1 MSARSPLVVFSD
13 DWGRHPSSCQ
23 HLIRRL
29 LDHREVIWVNT
40 IGMKPPAFNLFT
52 MKRGFEKIREWTF
65 GAKPPP
71 TELGSSPGPSLR
83 VVSPKMWPSFRS
95 RWSRALNR
103 GLVLRSLRPIVASLP
118 SPPIV
123 ITTLPVLGG
132 LVGEFPAARWVYYCV
147 DDFSVWPGLD
157 GETVRKRE
165 RELVAKVDAV
175 VAVSETL
182 QQHIAKLG
190 KPSHLLTHG
199 VDLEHWRKVRPTEV
213 PASLR
218 EIAAQ
223 PGPRVVFWGVV
234 DRRMDVPF
242 VRKLSESLNSGSI
255 LLIGPQDDPDPQ
267 LLKLPRVRLLPSV
280 AYADLPSLAGLSDVL
295 VMPYADLPVTRAM
308 QPLKL
313 KEYLATGKPVVVSD
327 LPTTRQWADSLDVV
341 STPEAF
347 AKVVQERLRDGVPK
361 SQREARVKL
370 DLEGWTAKAAQF
382 ETWLDGAGD

>member
-1 MSARSPLVVFSD
+1 
-13 DWGRHPSSCQ
+13 
-23 HLIRRL
+23 
-29 LDHREVIWVNT
+29 
-40 IGMKPPAFNLFT
+40 
-52 MKRGFEKIREWTF
+52 
-65 GAKPPP
+65 
-71 TELGSSPGPSLR
+71 
-83 VVSPKMWPSFRS
+83 MWPSFRS
-95 RWSRALNR
+95 RWSRVLNR
-103 GLVLRSLRPIVASLP
+103 GLVLRSLRPIVAPLP

-242 VRKLSESLNSGSI
+242 VRKLSESLDSGSI